1 MLSTPHSLESHDAIA
16 PQSDVWRKPGY
27 GLLRQEWLMIRP
39 LVPHRDLVRDSQD
52 STPPTSATSSPSA
65 KWLVDG
71 APKTERPS
79 CAKDHIVA

>member
-1 MLSTPHSLESHDAIA
+1 
-16 PQSDVWRKPGY
+16 
-27 GLLRQEWLMIRP
+27 MIRP